1 MAKLI
6 GSLYAQNA
14 QRTLANFPKPL
25 PRSSSGNRTSTNPDT
40 QPNQLRIGFISVNFR
55 RHPVGWCSA
64 DTIGALAKLTPHIY
78 LYATSKFK
86 QDDRTQV
93 FEAIAC
99 KCNWQEECWQQ
110 QKESETFNNLSDLIA
125 EIEQDDLDVLIDL
138 DSLTA
143 SRHPE
148 ILIRKPARLCVS
160 WLGFDAPYLC
170 SDNYNL
176 GDRHTHPPG
185 IEDYYIER
193 TLRLPDSH
201 MAVADFPSVKIDG
214 KVQRKLLKLRIKDI
228 IYLCVT
234 PSIKLNRD
242 TVEAHIQII
251 KSVPNSLLLYKG
263 RGDLDIVK
271 SLYHEACTAQGI
283 DRKRVKFLTLTSTEE
298 EHRSIYAAAD
308 VMLDSYPYNG
318 GSHTLEALWFDL
330 PVVTRLGEQS
340 FARMGYSFLITLGI
354 IDGIAQSWDEY
365 IQWGIRLGNDKALR
379 DSIRQ
384 RLIKSKQPE
393 HLSPLWNPAKLAEDM
408 YNLFAEILEGQREH
422 DPDSEFELGNRF
434 WQAGNMAEAARHYR
448 QAIALQSDRAET
460 WGNLGTVLH
469 GEGKLDEAIEHYQ
482 KSLQLNPVNF
492 TIQLNLGKALQAKGN
507 NRAAGE
513 CYKKAIDIDPDQITP
528 HNRLGDI
535 FFAQYNLDEAFACFQ
550 RAIEIDPTYAFS
562 HGRLGVIH
570 LEWHQV
576 DLAIACFRR
585 SILHNPEYANAHIN
599 LSLALLLK
607 GEYQEGFLEYEW
619 RWRSTDI
626 LNSIPNYLQPVSQ
639 PLWDGSNFSGQTL
652 LVYAEQGLG
661 DTIQFIRYI
670 PLVKELGGEDG
681 RILFD
686 CPESLAA
693 LLSQISGISLVDSK
707 QIPATLR
714 SVCSSDELTTHLR
727 N

>member
-1 MAKLI
+1 MARY
-6 GSLYAQNA
+6 SENY
-14 QRTLANFPKPL
+14 
-25 PRSSSGNRTSTNPDT
+25 SS
-40 QPNQLRIGFISVNFR
+40 F
-55 RHPVGWCSA
+55 
-64 DTIGALAKLTPHIY
+64 
-78 LYATSKFK
+78 
-86 QDDRTQV
+86 
-93 FEAIAC
+93 
-99 KCNWQEECWQQ
+99 
-110 QKESETFNNLSDLIA
+110 
-125 EIEQDDLDVLIDL
+125 VL
-138 DSLTA
+138 
-143 SRHPE
+143 
-148 ILIRKPARLCVS
+148 
-160 WLGFDAPYLC
+160 
-170 SDNYNL
+170 
-176 GDRHTHPPG
+176 
-185 IEDYYIER
+185 
-193 TLRLPDSH
+193 
-201 MAVADFPSVKIDG
+201 
-214 KVQRKLLKLRIKDI
+214 KDI

-513 CYKKAIDIDPDQITP
+513 CYKKAIDIDPRSN
-528 HNRLGDI
+528 HA
-535 FFAQYNLDEAFACFQ
+535 AQPIGGY
-550 RAIEIDPTYAFS
+550 
-562 HGRLGVIH
+562 
-570 LEWHQV
+570 
-576 DLAIACFRR
+576 
-585 SILHNPEYANAHIN
+585 IL
-599 LSLALLLK
+599 
-607 GEYQEGFLEYEW
+607 
-619 RWRSTDI
+619 R
-626 LNSIPNYLQPVSQ
+626 PV
-639 PLWDGSNFSGQTL
+639 
-652 LVYAEQGLG
+652 
-661 DTIQFIRYI
+661 
-670 PLVKELGGEDG
+670 
-681 RILFD
+681 
-686 CPESLAA
+686 
-693 LLSQISGISLVDSK
+693 
-707 QIPATLR
+707 
-714 SVCSSDELTTHLR
+714 
-727 N
+727 